1 MSAITPTQQTA
12 LIVDEFINYAIAHL
26 LTVGGTITGQAVYPG
41 VPAAPAP
48 IALPWTGYVV
58 PPSISDIPLY
68 GLNQAEQNDAIQQTE
83 EQQKQSIQDQKDFE
97 ALVQNRREDSYTP
110 VDAEEEDSEGFILDG
125 MESENA
131 NRRIAG
137 TPYVASNNKI
147 FYSSRGSSGGG
158 GGSQSRGG
166 GNPRQPGSSPQ
177 TNFIASNAEAR
188 AAAENYLGRKMTD
201 EEFANLIAL
210 VNAESTSNQTERAWV
225 MAVILN
231 RTRIGYTPRGEKNSR
246 YKFATVTDIISQPSQ
261 FQPVTGTRVNP
272 GPNSTFKN
280 GPSEKAAKSIYGA
293 ATNIL
298 NKVPK
303 TYVNFTAN
311 SAAAYG
317 PGTNIS
323 YLTKLRGNPD
333 STVIGGTIFSPKF

>member
-12 LIVDEFINYAIAHL
+12 LIVDDFINYAIAHL
-26 LTVGGTITGQAVYPG
+26 LTVGGTITGQAIYPG
-41 VPAAPAP
+41 VPATPGP
-48 IALPWTGYVV
+48 IVLPWTGYVV

-97 ALVQNRREDSYTP
+97 ALTQNRREDSFRP
-110 VDAEEEDSEGFILDG
+110 VDSEEADEEGFNIDG
-125 MESENA
+125 MESANS
-131 NRRIAG
+131 NRRING
-137 TPYVASNNKI
+137 TPYVESKNRK
-147 FYSSRGSSGGG
+147 FYSGDNTGD
-158 GGSQSRGG
+158 GGSF
-166 GNPRQPGSSPQ
+166 PGKSPQ

-188 AAAENYLGRKMTD
+188 KAAEDYLGRAMTD
-201 EEFANLIAL
+201 EEFANLVAL
-210 VNAESTSNQTERAWV
+210 VNAESTSNQTERAYV

-231 RTRIGYTPRGEKNSR
+231 RTRIGYTPAGNKNSR

-272 GPNSTFKN
+272 GPNSTFRN
-280 GPSEKAAKSIYGA
+280 GPNAKAAKSIYGA

-298 NKVPK
+298 KDVPK
-303 TYVNFTAN
+303 SYIYFTAN
-311 SAAAYG
+311 NPAAYG

-323 YLTKLRGNPD
+323 YLDKLRAKKD
-333 STVIGGTIFSPKF
+333 STVIGGTIFASKF